1 MYRKTE
7 KLAGVLSAQEQRRL
21 FSFADRRPAADLPE
35 GESYSYWRSTAAAFC
50 RNRTAVFFLA
60 VMLAVVA
67 FSLLQPLLPGQLP
80 AAEVNNDPVTG
91 LPCKNLPP
99 GRRFWLGTNEIGQD
113 LWARLWAG
121 TRTSLFIGFS
131 VAGIEALVGVAVG
144 VAWGYIRALD
154 VVLTELYNVTD
165 NIPTTIV
172 LILLSYIMRPGLGT
186 IIFSLSLTGWI
197 GMARFVRNQVVILRD
212 RDFVLA
218 SRCLGTPTARVII
231 RGLLPHLVSVVA
243 LRAALSIPAA
253 IGSEVFITYIG
264 LGLPAN
270 LPSLGNLLNAGRKL
284 MMSRSL
290 RYQLVFPAAVLSLV
304 TVSFYLVGSA
314 LADAADPRN
323 HR

>member
-1 MYRKTE
+1 MYRKAE

-172 LILLSYIMRPGLGT
+172 LILIAYILHPSVPTL
-186 IIFSLSLTGWI
+186 IFAMCLTGWL
-197 GMARFVRNQVVILRD
+197 GMSRFVRNQIVIIRD
-212 RDFVLA
+212 RDYNLA
-218 SRCLGTPTARVII
+218 SRCLGTGTFRII
-231 RGLLPHLVSVVA
+231 FRNLLPYLVSVIMLRMA
-243 LRAALSIPAA
+243 LAIPGA
-253 IGSEVFITYIG
+253 IGNEVFLTYIG
-264 LGLPAN
+264 LGLP
-270 LPSLGNLLNAGRKL
+270 LDTPSLGTLIIAGKAL
-284 MMSRSL
+284 MTTPSL
-290 RYQLVFPAAVLSLV
+290 SYQLIIPCVALSVV
-304 TVSFYLVGSA
+304 TVCFYVIGNA
-314 LADAADPRN
+314 FADAADPKN
-323 HR
+323 HV